1 MAESTSTPH
10 LIRINVYDISQ
21 ANQYTTY
28 CGVGIFHTGVE
39 VFGREFAY
47 GGHPENSTG
56 IFATN
61 RYEAPGNVKFRQT
74 LEIGLSRYTRKEID
88 LIIQNLGRKYTG
100 QKYHLLLRNCNHFAD
115 EFVSKLTGKHIPTWI
130 NRLAHIAVSVH
141 WLIPAC
147 LLPDVSTITVYN
159 ETYKEDEKEY
169 LLKNAVDSS
178 TGVIPPGKRRQQN
191 FI

>member
-1 MAESTSTPH
+1 MGGGAPH

-28 CGVGIFHTGVE
+28 AGVGIFHTGIE

-61 RYEAPGNVKFRQT
+61 RYEAPGPVKFRQT
-74 LEIGLSRYTRKEID
+74 IEIGLSRYNREEID
-88 LIIQNLGRKYTG
+88 FMIQQLGEKYTG
-100 QKYHLLLRNCNHFAD
+100 LKYHLLLRNCNHFAD
-115 EFVSKLTGKHIPTWI
+115 EFVSKLTGKNIPPWI

-141 WLIPAC
+141 WIIPAC

-169 LLKNAVDSS
+169 LLKKQPKSDQSGIIA
-178 TGVIPPGKRRQQN
+178 PGMRMKN
-191 FI
+191 YV